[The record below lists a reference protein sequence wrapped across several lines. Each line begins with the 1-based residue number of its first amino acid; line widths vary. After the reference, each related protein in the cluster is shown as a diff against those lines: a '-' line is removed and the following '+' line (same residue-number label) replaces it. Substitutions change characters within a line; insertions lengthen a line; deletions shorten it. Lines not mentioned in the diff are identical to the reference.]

1 MPPLD
6 SIKRAVVSHAR
17 ARRDEVKLHIS
28 RRGTITI
35 VDEEETS
42 TSSTISVINPL
53 PPTGIMGA
61 PSPRWM
67 RFRRKSH
74 EEKRVVKEKK
84 KKKKKKKTRGT
95 PVPRS
100 QPSGNFTTPSP
111 SKPQPSQPQLLL
123 LSRDEKERR
132 HALIVAVATEIR
144 SARENSKEN
153 VRLLARARLE
163 LATLK
168 REAKVEQA
176 AHVEM
181 EDARRQQR
189 EAAARAATVRAAV
202 AATVVAAA
210 AAAASVG
217 ASTSAAGVADASAAL
232 IALHA
237 VKLAQAREAALREL
251 VATMQQQQQR
261 AVGQQQRAKSTK
273 STELRA
279 EGERADVRN
288 ADAAAAPAE
297 VHVDAHANLDHL
309 RPRTT
314 VPRAQQA
321 AEAPQTVLRAAEAPQ
336 APLVLAPQEG
346 GAAQGAA
353 AQRSAPHRAFAALR
367 GKQRRQP
374 RASIV
379 HPRGAAM
386 AGGLL
391 KRGKNLWQKRHFVL
405 SGHYLMYKVDDAEAQ
420 SFAGGADLT
429 SVGSSVTLT
438 REGTLEVVGL
448 SSDAHDAGRDG
459 ERAMRSLVLKQLP
472 KSSGGDSY
480 PSLAEW
486 LAALTAVQR
495 MSVPT
500 EKAAPAAA
508 APAAEARASIAFTLS
523 SRLDRRVVVETTNW
537 TPPSLSHDSLE
548 EEDLE
553 EEEEGE
559 GREPTLRIGRVYW
572 STNGVR

>member
-42 TSSTISVINPL
+42 SSTISVINPL

-100 QPSGNFTTPSP
+100 QPSENFTTPSP

-500 EKAAPAAA
+500 EKAAPAA
-508 APAAEARASIAFTLS
+508 PAAEARASIAFTLS

-572 STNGVR
+572 STNGIR